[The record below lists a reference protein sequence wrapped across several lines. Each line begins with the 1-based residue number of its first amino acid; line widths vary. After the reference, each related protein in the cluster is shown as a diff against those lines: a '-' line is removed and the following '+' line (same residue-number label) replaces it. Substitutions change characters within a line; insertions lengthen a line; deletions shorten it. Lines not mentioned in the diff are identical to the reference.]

1 MNKKTKFF
9 KNVLLLQFIPVLL
22 IGLLILS
29 NFREQKTLR
38 IRQLHPYEFNYGYA
52 IPLFVFGTGLVLA
65 LFSLFSKQED
75 VLVDESEILKIKR
88 RQNFW
93 KFAFYSNVFLLVV
106 SAVFLIMISLGNS
119 IVIDDPVLFYSL
131 VFLRSVLVLII
142 SLVVAS
148 FLLVVGINWKT
159 NKALAVTILIFSF
172 FIISVSVFGDV
183 FFVRKFNDASESY
196 KKAKNEKKLPAKA
209 EEQLGDYD
217 ASNNNKENEEGSGD
231 EQNEELKIMDESIII
246 DSWKSIREDFF
257 VKKNGNS
264 DDFVGLRFYVSVIF
278 SGYLDENLNTTD
290 YHVVNFIS
298 DLRNHP
304 AQFHDGLESYKLIL
318 FSTISTELYR
328 SNHFDQVVDALLL
341 AYDDVGKDDLNL
353 DRIYEIMQNNIDA
366 DEQNIGKFF
375 PRIKNYGSPDALKKI
390 SKNKVFF
397 KHNSDIVWV
406 YSFWAR
412 RKKEGNIDVVYKVL
426 KDIQEH
432 YNED

>member
-9 KNVLLLQFIPVLL
+9 KNVLLLQFIAVVL
-22 IGLLILS
+22 IGILILS

-52 IPLFVFGTGLVLA
+52 IPLFVFGIGLVLA

-93 KFAFYSNVFLLVV
+93 KFAFYCNVFLVVV

-119 IVIDDPVLFYSL
+119 IIIDDPVSFYSL
-131 VFLRSVLVLII
+131 VFSRSVLVLII

-148 FLLVVGINWKT
+148 FLLAVGINWKT
-159 NKALAVTILIFSF
+159 NKALAVAILIFSF
-172 FIISVSVFGDV
+172 FSIGASIFGDV

-196 KKAKNEKKLPAKA
+196 KMAKNEKKIPAK
-209 EEQLGDYD
+209 EEQQLVDYD
-217 ASNNNKENEEGSGD
+217 RYNNKDTEEGSGD
-231 EQNEELKIMDESIII
+231 EQNEELQIMDESIII

-304 AQFHDGLESYKLIL
+304 VQFHDGLESYKLIL